1 MRPPDFDGLEFRR
14 RLLADPATAN
24 LPCIAVTAQATT
36 ADCQAAADLDF
47 FAYVVKP
54 FDLNE
59 LRASIRDALTAPQ
72 LHAAAVA
79 AATFD

>member
-1 MRPPDFDGLEFRR
+1 VHQVDLAAAAEFPQGRFAQGR
-14 RLLADPATAN
+14 TVPLADKS
-24 LPCIAVTAQATT
+24 L
-36 ADCQAAADLDF
+36 DRQAAADLDF